1 MVNYQL
7 DFNPSVT
14 EFYKKILRWSTN
26 IPEEKIEKF
35 IWTLQPPKST
45 TQSIKSEMISQFQ
58 QMSEMLIKLF
68 MGDQYDPANKDNANL
83 VREFTLMLA
92 EEQLPMLN
100 IPHLRELFEE
110 AKLNATEAKLKPN
123 PVNNDDD
130 TNIDLGDFG
139 KEFQ

>member
-1 MVNYQL
+1 
-7 DFNPSVT
+7 
-14 EFYKKILRWSTN
+14 
-26 IPEEKIEKF
+26 
-35 IWTLQPPKST
+35 
-45 TQSIKSEMISQFQ
+45 MISQFQ